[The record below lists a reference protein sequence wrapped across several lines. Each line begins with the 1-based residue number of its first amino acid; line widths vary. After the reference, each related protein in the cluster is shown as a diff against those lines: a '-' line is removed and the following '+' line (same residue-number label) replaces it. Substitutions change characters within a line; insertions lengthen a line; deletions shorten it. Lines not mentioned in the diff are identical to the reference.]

1 MAVERTIKEYN
12 DYSEWI
18 KFMEADGWVREAITI
33 GENNTTLVNTFAVA
47 TGATA
52 ATRVI
57 EITAPAGRI
66 LSFMGSEQV
75 PAGADRQ
82 TAHFLILRLA
92 GTDETEM
99 DRIRKLIIT
108 KLQPSGAVIPVDE
121 VFYSH
126 VSLTRQ
132 GGTTI
137 TRVDKSDVEIFR
149 WRRGIVLYG
158 NEILRI
164 AVVGNDIAI
173 AVANI
178 RLSATG
184 DLWTKRM

>member
-1 MAVERTIKEYN
+1 MVVDRTVKQFN

-18 KFMEADGWVREAITI
+18 AYMQAEGWIRESITI
-33 GENNTTLVNTFAVA
+33 GENNTTLVATFAVA
-47 TGATA
+47 AGGSA
-52 ATRVI
+52 RCV

-66 LSFMGSEQV
+66 MSFMGSEQV

-99 DRIRKLIIT
+99 QRLRKLNIQKI
-108 KLQPSGAVIPVDE
+108 QPSGAVIPVDE

-126 VSLTRQ
+126 VTLTRT
-132 GGTTI
+132 GAATDLART
-137 TRVDKSDVEIFR
+137 DKADNEIFR

-164 AVVGNDIAI
+164 STINNDIAI

-178 RLSATG
+178 RLSATA

>member
-1 MAVERTIKEYN
+1 MAIERIIKQFN

-18 KFMEADGWVREAITI
+18 RFMESEGWVREAITI
-33 GENNTTLVNTFAVA
+33 GENNTTLVATFAVA
-47 TGATA
+47 AGGSA
-52 ATRVI
+52 RCI

-66 LSFMGSEQV
+66 MSFMGSEQV
-75 PAGADRQ
+75 PSGADRQ

-99 DRIRKLIIT
+99 QRLRKLNIQKI
-108 KLQPSGAVIPVDE
+108 QPSGAIIPIDE

-126 VSLTRQ
+126 VALTRT
-132 GGTTI
+132 GAATDIG
-137 TRVDKSDVEIFR
+137 RLDKSENEIFR

-158 NEILRI
+158 NEIMRI
-164 AVVGNDIAI
+164 STINNDIAL

-178 RLSATG
+178 RLSATA